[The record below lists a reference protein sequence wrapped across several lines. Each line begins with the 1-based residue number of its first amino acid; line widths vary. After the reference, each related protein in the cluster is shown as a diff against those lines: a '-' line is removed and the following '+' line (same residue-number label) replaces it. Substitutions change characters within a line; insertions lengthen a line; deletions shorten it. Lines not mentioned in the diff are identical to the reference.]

1 MHVTTVN
8 SLFFSPAMLLV
19 CIGCLLASLI
29 PWDFADKLPVSA
41 VLCWTALV
49 VALSVVFWT
58 VLRGTRWRAAA
69 GWIALALGGQA
80 CSLQLLWV
88 GPQIRLQ
95 LFYGWSV
102 LLVSYRGIFLVTLLL
117 QAAIVLWG
125 ARKFW
130 PEVKS
135 RFRRVL
141 GWRAGFVLLALEA
154 YVGITIAPGVAQALV
169 GGGFARQ
176 AALHATKITLGLL
189 IFGVGGL
196 NLALA
201 AAAIPSDAWEGFVA
215 RWQRA
220 NRKPL
225 PWLCALWVV
234 VISSL
239 LAWFALNRMP
249 HIPDEVA
256 YIFQAKHL
264 AAGHF
269 YLLQP
274 PDPNALYCALSI
286 ADGSKW
292 YSAMPAAGWAF
303 ALAAG
308 FWAGVPWLVN
318 PLLGGLAILLSHAL
332 VRRLYGGKV
341 ADAVALLMAA
351 SPWLLF
357 LSASLMPH
365 ALSLVLSLI
374 GLVGV
379 ERAREKGSIGWAA
392 ASGLSFGALVHVR
405 VLEAIL
411 VAAVAGLWWLSAG
424 WRKLRLPALATACV
438 AGLLMTG
445 LFLSYN
451 KALTGDAM
459 LPPVNKFFNQSY
471 YQGANRLGF
480 GRDVGNVGWTGLDAL
495 PGHGPIDVVM
505 NTNQNLYLLNFEL
518 FGWACGSL
526 VFAFLLLAWRHL
538 RSDGL
543 MWGWVFATVGG
554 MSLYWFSGGPDFGP
568 RYWYQMI
575 LPVTVLT
582 VRGAQGLAE
591 RLAANDVSR
600 PASQR
605 VWAFVVLA
613 SLLGLVNV
621 IPWRSLDK
629 YHHYRGMRPDI
640 RRLERDYHFGQ
651 SLVLVRGPSWPDYA
665 SAFSFNPPTFD
676 RNAPGPIYAREL
688 GPESNDRLR
697 NYYASRPLWIV
708 DGPAQTGKGFAVVE
722 GPLPFSKFRK

>member
-1 MHVTTVN
+1 MRQKLN
-8 SLFFSPAMLLV
+8 NPSFSSAMLLV
-19 CIGCLLASLI
+19 CVACLPASIL
-29 PWDFADKLPVSA
+29 PRAFVDNLPVPA
-41 VLCWTALV
+41 ALCWTAVVVVLSLV
-49 VALSVVFWT
+49 LWAAL
-58 VLRGTRWRAAA
+58 RATRWREAG
-69 GWIALALGGQA
+69 GWIALASAGQA

-102 LLVSYRGIFLVTLLL
+102 LLVSYRGVFLVTLFL

-135 RFRRVL
+135 RFRSVL
-141 GWRAGFVLLALEA
+141 GWQAGLVFLALQA
-154 YVGITIAPGVAQALV
+154 YAAITIAPGVAQAFV
-169 GGGFARQ
+169 GGGFVRQ
-176 AALHATKITLGLL
+176 AALHATKIALGLL
-189 IFGVGGL
+189 IFGVGAL

-201 AAAIPSDAWEGFVA
+201 AAAIPSDVWEGFVA

-220 NRKPL
+220 NRKRL

-234 VISSL
+234 VVSSL
-239 LAWFALNRMP
+239 LAWFVLDRMP

-269 YLLQP
+269 HLPQP
-274 PDPNALYCALSI
+274 PDPDALYCPLSI
-286 ADGSKW
+286 ADGTKW

-303 ALAAG
+303 VLAVG

-318 PLLGGLAILLSHAL
+318 PLLGGLAILLSHVL
-332 VRRLYGGKV
+332 VRRLYDQEI
-341 ADAVALLMAA
+341 ADAVVLLVAA
-351 SPWLLF
+351 SPWLVF

-365 ALSLVLSLI
+365 ALSLVLSLV
-374 GLVGV
+374 GLLGV
-379 ERAREKGSIGWAA
+379 ERARENGSIGWAA
-392 ASGLSFGALVHVR
+392 ASGLSFGALLHVR
-405 VLEAIL
+405 VLEAVVVAP
-411 VAAVAGLWWLSAG
+411 VAALWWLSAG
-424 WRKLRLPALATACV
+424 WRKLRLPALATCFM

-459 LPPVNKFFNQSY
+459 LPPVNKFFNQTVY
-471 YQGANRLGF
+471 VGANRLGF
-480 GRDVGNVGWTGLDAL
+480 GRDVGNFGWTGLDAL

-526 VFAFLLLAWRHL
+526 VFAFLLLAWRRL
-538 RSDGL
+538 RSEGL
-543 MWGWVFATVGG
+543 MWGWVFAIVGG

-575 LPVTVLT
+575 LPATVLT
-582 VRGAQGLAE
+582 VRGAQALAS
-591 RLAANDVSR
+591 RLEQNGISR
-600 PASQR
+600 ASSQR
-605 VWAFVVLA
+605 VWAFVALA
-613 SLLGLVNV
+613 SLLGVVNL
-621 IPWRSLDK
+621 IPWRNLDK

-640 RRLERDYHFGQ
+640 RKLERDYHFGQ

-676 RNAPGPIYAREL
+676 RDAPGPIYARDL
-688 GPESNDRLR
+688 GAESNERLR
-697 NYYASRPLWIV
+697 SYYANRPVWV
-708 DGPAQTGKGFAVVE
+708 VAGPTQTGKGFELVE